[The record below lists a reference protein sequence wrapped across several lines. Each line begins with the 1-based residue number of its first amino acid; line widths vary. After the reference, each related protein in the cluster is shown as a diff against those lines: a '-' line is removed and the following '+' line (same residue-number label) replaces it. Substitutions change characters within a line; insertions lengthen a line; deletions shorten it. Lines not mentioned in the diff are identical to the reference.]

1 MELCSLLFP
10 SLGICVRKSGKPW
23 TSHFVELFWP
33 CQPCYSKYQH
43 IPLCV
48 CLLKHHLITNKTENS
63 DDFFLFLHDEIMSLI
78 GVCLTFCWLIQF
90 SKILGIWKSSG
101 KTVQLAGPVS
111 SVSLFWEKTI
121 HSRCVDSYCCFLF
134 ERMLEFLEQSPGE
147 AQAGTCDAVLVLSA
161 ITHGQLSPAASL
173 SLQQPWDVSLLFW
186 RWIGSACWEPVPN
199 PIIIFAMF
207 ISTK

>member
-1 MELCSLLFP
+1 
-10 SLGICVRKSGKPW
+10 
-23 TSHFVELFWP
+23 
-33 CQPCYSKYQH
+33 
-43 IPLCV
+43 
-48 CLLKHHLITNKTENS
+48 
-63 DDFFLFLHDEIMSLI
+63 MSLI

-173 SLQQPWDVSLLFW
+173 SLQQGCIPVVLEMDWISVLGACAQSNNNLCHVHFNQVKKVTSNTTAKPVDNLIKMFFPPLELLKDFLLFPFVFS
-186 RWIGSACWEPVPN
+186 R
-199 PIIIFAMF
+199 
-207 ISTK
+207 